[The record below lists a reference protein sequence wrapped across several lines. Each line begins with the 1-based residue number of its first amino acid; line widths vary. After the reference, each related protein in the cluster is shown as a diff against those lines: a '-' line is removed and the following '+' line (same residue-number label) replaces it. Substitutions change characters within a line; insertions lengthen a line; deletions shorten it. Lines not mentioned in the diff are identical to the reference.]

1 MTPEKKSR
9 LKLFA
14 KIAVT
19 VVFLTVT
26 LCLVKLDV
34 LGDRLRHADIG
45 PLAVAAFIFALSGF
59 AGAASWFCVLRTRL
73 PEISYRETAACHWSG
88 MFFNSFLPTNVGG
101 DVVKGYMMAHG
112 HGQVG
117 FVVTSL
123 LLDRTL
129 NLGLLVAIG
138 LFALLLRLGQL
149 GWAIVFLVSL
159 GLLFLIASVCAK
171 RLVKWI
177 HRWPRSG
184 VRGRLA
190 ALLEPVF
197 ELMSLPRR
205 FAPMLAAAGV
215 SQLLKTWQNVFL
227 IQALSLDIPALCVW
241 YVIPLFGVVSALP
254 ISIGGLGVREVVAHH
269 LAAPLGMDNTHLV
282 AFSLASQFIV
292 TVVDMLGVLPFL
304 FANRHRNG
312 KKNA

>member
-1 MTPEKKSR
+1 MTSLDTVQTF
-9 LKLFA
+9 LKHVFA
-14 KIAVT
+14 G
-19 VVFLTVT
+19 T
-26 LCLVKLDV
+26 LEEALALVASEAQFISARPV
-34 LGDRLRHADIG
+34 PNPRVPVHGTFIG
-45 PLAVAAFIFALSGF
+45 P
-59 AGAASWFCVLRTRL
+59 AGAREFFRL
-73 PEISYRETAACHWSG
+73 
-88 MFFNSFLPTNVGG
+88 F
-101 DVVKGYMMAHG
+101 
-112 HGQVG
+112 
-117 FVVTSL
+117 
-123 LLDRTL
+123 
-129 NLGLLVAIG
+129 
-138 LFALLLRLGQL
+138 
-149 GWAIVFLVSL
+149 
-159 GLLFLIASVCAK
+159 
-171 RLVKWI
+171 
-177 HRWPRSG
+177 
-184 VRGRLA
+184 A

-227 IQALSLDIPALCVW
+227 IQALSLDIPALCMW

-292 TVVDMLGVLPFL
+292 TVVDMFGVLPFL